1 MGNDIPPAKTAQ
13 EKYLVPGLER
23 GLMLLSEFS
32 RETPALTAPQLAK
45 RLDVPRATVYRLLM
59 TLENLGFVKRSET
72 GHEYR
77 LGLAVLRLGFEYV
90 ASLDITELGQPIL
103 HRLAELINYPCNIAV
118 LDGRSVVYIARAL
131 PPTSLTSAMN
141 VGARLPAH
149 ATVVGRILLQDMSL
163 EQLKSLYPEERL
175 ETYSPDTPANAE
187 KLYQLLQN
195 DSQQP
200 YVMGEGYFEPAF
212 SSVAA
217 PVRCRAGKIIGVLGV
232 MIPSA
237 HIDRE
242 RLDTIVQNVCMSAA
256 ELTELMRYQN

>member
-1 MGNDIPPAKTAQ
+1 MGNDIPPARPAH

-59 TLENLGFVKRSET
+59 TLENLGFVKRSES

-103 HRLAELINYPCNIAV
+103 QRLAELINYPCNIAV

-131 PPTSLTSAMN
+131 PPTSLTSGMSI
-141 VGARLPAH
+141 GARLPAH
-149 ATVVGRILLQDMSL
+149 ATVVGRTLLQDKSL
-163 EQLKSLYPEERL
+163 PELQELYPEERL
-175 ETYSPDTPANAE
+175 EAFSPDTPANAE
-187 KLYQLLQN
+187 QIHALLQS
-195 DSQQP
+195 DKQQA

-217 PVRCRAGKIIGVLGV
+217 PVRSRTGEIIAVLGV

-237 HIDRE
+237 HIDRD
-242 RLDTIVQNVCMSAA
+242 RLDSIIQNVCLSAV
-256 ELTELMRYQN
+256 ELTSLMRYQN

>member
-1 MGNDIPPAKTAQ
+1 MGNDIPPAKPVQ

-23 GLMLLSEFS
+23 GLMLLSEFT
-32 RETPALTAPQLAK
+32 RDTPALTAPQLAK

-77 LGLAVLRLGFEYV
+77 LGLGVLRLGFEYV

-118 LDGRSVVYIARAL
+118 LDERSVVYIARAL
-131 PPTSLTSAMN
+131 PPTSLTSAMSI
-141 VGARLPAH
+141 GARLPAH
-149 ATVVGRILLQDMSL
+149 ATVVGRILLQDKSL
-163 EQLKSLYPEERL
+163 AQLQTLYPEDPL
-175 ETYSPDTPANAE
+175 EAYSPDTPGNAAQ
-187 KLYQLLQN
+187 LYELLQR
-195 DSQQP
+195 DKQQS

-217 PVRCRAGKIIGVLGV
+217 PVRSRSGEIIAVLGV
-232 MIPSA
+232 MVPSA

-242 RLDTIVQNVCMSAA
+242 RLDTIVQSVCLSAA
-256 ELTELMRYQN
+256 ELTQLMRYQN

>member
-1 MGNDIPPAKTAQ
+1 MGNDTPHAKSAQ

-32 RETPALTAPQLAK
+32 RDTPALTAPQLAK
-45 RLDVPRATVYRLLM
+45 RLEVPRATVYRLLM

-77 LGLAVLRLGFEYV
+77 LGLGVLRLGFEYV

-118 LDGRSVVYIARAL
+118 LDERSVVYIARAL

-141 VGARLPAH
+141 IGARLPAH
-149 ATVVGRILLQDMSL
+149 ATVVGRILLQDKSL
-163 EQLKSLYPEERL
+163 SDLKKLYPEERL
-175 ETYSPDTPANAE
+175 SAYSPDTPSNVE
-187 KLYQLLQN
+187 QLYALLQQ
-195 DSQQP
+195 DKQQA

-217 PVRCRAGKIIGVLGV
+217 PIRSRSTEIIAVLGV
-232 MIPSA
+232 MVPSA

-242 RLDTIVQNVCMSAA
+242 RLDTIVQNVCSSAD
-256 ELTELMRYQN
+256 ELTRLMQYQK